1 MSHAKVLAENCS
13 VHIHYFL
20 LVSLQFGHPHATR
33 RSRLAGVPSSL
44 TAESSEYF
52 VSAAGSTKMVSPFE
66 NDATA
71 LDLST
76 TVHCVTTPE
85 PGFWTRRK
93 HQNIHRSVDEEE
105 TKLNSYIDLRKI
117 RQWIVSKSD
126 I

>member
-1 MSHAKVLAENCS
+1 MLTSPSICFMGESHAKVLAENCS

-52 VSAAGSTKMVSPFE
+52 VSADGSTKMASPFE

-85 PGFWTRRK
+85 LGFWTIRK
-93 HQNIHRSVDEEE
+93 HQNIQRSTDEEE
-105 TKLNSYIDLRKI
+105 TMSTGFIH
-117 RQWIVSKSD
+117 
-126 I
+126 